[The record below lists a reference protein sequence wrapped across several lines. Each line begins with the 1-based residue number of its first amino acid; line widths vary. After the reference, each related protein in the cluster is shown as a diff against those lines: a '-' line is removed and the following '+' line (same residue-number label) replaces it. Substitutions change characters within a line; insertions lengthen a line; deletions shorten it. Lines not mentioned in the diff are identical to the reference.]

1 MIHAHGV
8 EGWTD
13 YYWTW
18 EWQRK
23 PATSQLCRTQGC
35 VWLSA
40 SQWHNLQTV
49 SWHDINPRRCW
60 AVALPSS
67 CVMYS
72 SFFYFVL
79 NPKGVTRSTFSVTV
93 WCFSVLLVRIVQ
105 CYTHA
110 LPLFEILAYMAT
122 YLGFLKAFFKPELC
136 KRDKPGWTKTEGTKE
151 WCSWVETIA
160 SSNWDNY
167 VCYFG
172 ING

>member
-23 PATSQLCRTQGC
+23 PTTSQLCRTQGC

-60 AVALPSS
+60 GAALCSS

-79 NPKGVTRSTFSVTV
+79 NPKGVTRSTVTFSVAV
-93 WCFSVLLVRIVQ
+93 WCFSVLLVTIVQ
-105 CYTHA
+105 CYTYA

-122 YLGFLKAFFKPELC
+122 YLGFLKAFSNQNYARETSQAGQKQKAPKNVLL
-136 KRDKPGWTKTEGTKE
+136 GW
-151 WCSWVETIA
+151 
-160 SSNWDNY
+160 NY
-167 VCYFG
+167 S
-172 ING
+172 IKQLR

>member
-1 MIHAHGV
+1 MTMIHAHGV

-23 PATSQLCRTQGC
+23 PATSQLCRTKGC

-40 SQWHNLQTV
+40 SQLHNLQTV
-49 SWHDINPRRCW
+49 LWHDINPRRCW

-105 CYTHA
+105 CYTCTCT
-110 LPLFEILAYMAT
+110 AT
-122 YLGFLKAFFKPELC
+122 IWDPSIHGNIPWLSQSFFKPELC

-151 WCSWVETIA
+151 CA
-160 SSNWDNY
+160 L
-167 VCYFG
+167 G
-172 ING
+172 LKL